1 MEIILQMIYVN
12 LCDTCPP
19 GKFEETACTPTSN
32 TICTD
37 CTTIDNRSDSSD
49 VTIICTTALDSS
61 FDITGD
67 INPCANDYVKVDAT
81 SSNPAETCRLK
92 TCQEWNSEESN
103 DCGDQIIKDDP
114 ENINGNSSTICCRL
128 KTCQDWD
135 NTNGCNVGHEIDP
148 DKLNDEIFS
157 DECCR
162 EITCPEGQEFVF
174 SDDNQS
180 GECDWV
186 LCTDWYTNHADDNP
200 CSSYH
205 FHSGIREKFRKRR
218 IKETWHRYFDRK

>member
-1 MEIILQMIYVN
+1 MNEFVIHVHLASLKKQ
-12 LCDTCPP
+12 
-19 GKFEETACTPTSN
+19 ACTPTSN

-135 NTNGCNVGHEIDP
+135 NTNGCNVGHEI
-148 DKLNDEIFS
+148 I
-157 DECCR
+157 
-162 EITCPEGQEFVF
+162 
-174 SDDNQS
+174 
-180 GECDWV
+180 
-186 LCTDWYTNHADDNP
+186 
-200 CSSYH
+200 
-205 FHSGIREKFRKRR
+205 
-218 IKETWHRYFDRK
+218 